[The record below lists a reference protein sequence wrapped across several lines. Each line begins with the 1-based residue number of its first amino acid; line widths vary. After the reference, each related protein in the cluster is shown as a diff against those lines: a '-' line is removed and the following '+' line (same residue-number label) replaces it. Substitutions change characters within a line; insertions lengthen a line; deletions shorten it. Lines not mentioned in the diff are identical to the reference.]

1 MVGMVPWFQDGEG
14 GGGGK
19 EGGYWK
25 TWKKFNIYRRR
36 IKVKIKVS
44 RKTVLRTLSLP
55 LRCSFHFC

>member
-14 GGGGK
+14 GGGGR
-19 EGGYWK
+19 GGYWK